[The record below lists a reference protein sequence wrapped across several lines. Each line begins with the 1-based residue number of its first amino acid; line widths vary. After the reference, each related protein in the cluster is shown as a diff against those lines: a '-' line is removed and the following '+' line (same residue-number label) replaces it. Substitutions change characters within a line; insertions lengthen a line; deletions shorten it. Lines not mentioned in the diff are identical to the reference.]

1 MSRVLAF
8 PGDTIVIR
16 HDTSSPATTREYRVT
31 GSGGGRL
38 TLEPVLPTEDGFY
51 MTTNNVPSMSGGLI
65 QLDAGEW
72 TVLDNAVDTSSR
84 AKCRVEE
91 WNSTLGLT
99 RVYLTTTPPAKKEQ
113 AL

>member
-8 PGDTIVIR
+8 PGDTILMRTPGHPPI
-16 HDTSSPATTREYRVT
+16 DREYRVT

-51 MTTNNVPSMSGGLI
+51 MTTNNVPSMSGVLI

-72 TVLDNAVDTSSR
+72 TVLGNAPDTGSR
-84 AKCRVEE
+84 AKRQVEE
-91 WNSTLGLT
+91 WNESLGLT
-99 RVYLTTTPPAKKEQ
+99 RIYLTTTPPAKKEPF
-113 AL
+113 